1 MLIYK
6 RLNKEEDFTVMSA
19 DIALSAKK
27 RDLLGKKV
35 KHLRTDGQIP
45 GVVHDRGKDSVIVS
59 INEAEFKKVYSA
71 AGKHH
76 PVQLKVDG
84 KTYTTLIREVTNKPA
99 ASPILHAVFQA
110 IKADEK
116 VSAELPIKLTEDIPA
131 ERASLLV
138 LKNLDHIM
146 VEALPKDLIDSVEV
160 DANSLAEVGD
170 KLHVSDI
177 KLPDTITIKTD
188 PETVIA
194 AVEMPKDQVAEADA
208 ALEETAAQ
216 EGASAE
222 DAEGEPTVEG
232 AEGEAEKTEESSESS
247 DSKEPKESP
256 KED

>member
-1 MLIYK
+1 
-6 RLNKEEDFTVMSA
+6 MSA

-177 KLPDTITIKTD
+177 RLPGSITIKTD

-194 AVEMPKDQVAEADA
+194 AVEMPKDQIAEADA

-216 EGASAE
+216 EGATAE
-222 DAEGEPTVEG
+222 AEEGAEGEPTEEG